1 MEDKEVKE
9 LLKHLISIKSVSG
22 EEEELKKKIKQ
33 EVEGEIYEVS
43 GNLIVKLDNDG
54 DHALHF
60 NAHMDT
66 VSGENWCQD
75 PLEPVEKEGKIYGLG
90 ASDLKGG
97 IAALIA
103 LIDDLEEKD
112 LEVDIF
118 IEFVTD
124 EEVDGSGTQEVLKFM
139 EEKGMLS
146 DYKNQSCVLTEP
158 TGLEKVEIGC
168 KGCVFAEITAYGESV
183 HGSRPE
189 KGENPVLK
197 MKQVINRMKE
207 LKEDFKQFGNE
218 ELGSPT
224 IAVGTTI
231 NASGSVNSVPSSCMM
246 TCDIRTTPDI
256 HSKVMDK
263 IEKTLPENVE
273 ICPKSEPTPPS
284 YTKPGEDI
292 INSVKNVFDADIDT
306 AEGADDSPFY
316 EEKEITTAVIG
327 PGEKDC
333 IHSPGEF
340 IEVDKLLKS
349 VELYAELAEKWSKT
363 QSEL

>member
-1 MEDKEVKE
+1 MKDEKVKD
-9 LLKHLISIKSVSG
+9 LLKDLISIKSVSG
-22 EEEELKKKIKQ
+22 EEEKLKNKIKQ
-33 EVEGEIYEVS
+33 ELEPEIYETS

-54 DHALHF
+54 DQALHF

-66 VSGENWCQD
+66 VSGENWSQN
-75 PLEPVEKEGKIYGLG
+75 PLEAVEKDGKIYGLG

-103 LIDDLEEKD
+103 LIDELEEKD
-112 LEVDIF
+112 LDIDVF
-118 IEFVTD
+118 IEFVTN
-124 EEVDGSGTQEVLKFM
+124 EEVDGSGTQEVLKLM

-146 DYKNQSCVLTEP
+146 DYKNQACVLTEP

-168 KGCVFAEITAYGESV
+168 KGCVFTEITAYGESV

-189 KGENPVLK
+189 KGKNPVLK
-197 MKQVINRMKE
+197 MKEVIDELEE
-207 LKEDFKQFGNE
+207 LKKEFKHFGNE

-224 IAVGTTI
+224 IAIGTTI
-231 NASGSVNSVPSSCMM
+231 EASGSVNSIPSSCNI

-256 HSKVMDK
+256 HSEVLDK
-263 IEKTLPENVE
+263 IEKALPENVE
-273 ICPKSEPTPPS
+273 IGLNSEPTPPS
-284 YTKPGEDI
+284 YTKPGKDI
-292 INSVKNVFDADIDT
+292 IKAVKDVFDADIET

-316 EEKEITTAVIG
+316 EEKDITTAVIG
-327 PGEKDC
+327 PGEKTC

-340 IEVDKLLKS
+340 IEADKLLKS
-349 VELYAELAEKWSKT
+349 VELYSELAKKWSKT